1 MSNLFLWPH
10 GIGAERR
17 INGRFKKRI
26 SACMMSSRGSFRSR
40 GYVAFICECA
50 DDRCFERVELALG
63 QGQAVAGR
71 RDQYLIVAGHP
82 RVQGEQVVDTL
93 GPFEIVSKAN
103 V

>member
-1 MSNLFLWPH
+1 V
-10 GIGAERR
+10 ATRDRR
-17 INGRFKKRI
+17 REENQRTFQEANQRLHDVLEGQL
-26 SACMMSSRGSFRSR
+26 SESRQ
-40 GYVAFICECA
+40 VAFICECA

-63 QGQAVAGR
+63 QWQAVADR

-82 RVQGEQVVDTL
+82 RVQGEQVIDTL